1 MTERTDQDGR
11 WRTDVDGVWT
21 LVEPSQDWRD
31 RRAADEAAAAATRSD
46 AEAER
51 AAVESRTAALALAAR
66 IATVDKVRADT
77 LTDEQVASI
86 APLFDPWQPGLTVA
100 VGDVLSW
107 DGTLVEVIQA
117 HTTQSDWQ
125 PNLVPAL
132 FKIHRTDDGSGPIPW
147 QPGISVVAGEQ
158 VTYNGV
164 TYTVVQ
170 SHTTQAGWEPPNVPS
185 LFTPV

>member
-1 MTERTDQDGR
+1 MRVYPVTDERRVALVGTGLVVCDHG
-11 WRTDVDGVWT
+11 TGPVVDA
-21 LVEPSQDWRD
+21 D
-31 RRAADEAAAAATRSD
+31 AADNATDTTGWKDEHLEWPVS
-46 AEAER
+46 
-51 AAVESRTAALALAAR
+51 SRQVRLASRLT
-66 IATVDKVRADT
+66 ILDKLDT
-77 LTDEQVASI
+77 LPDATIAEV

-100 VGDVLSW
+100 VGEVYAW

-117 HTTQSDWQ
+117 HTTQADWE

-147 QPGISVVAGEQ
+147 QPDISVVAGEQ
-158 VTYNGV
+158 VTYEGV

-170 SHTTQAGWEPPNVPS
+170 SHTTQAGWTPPATPS